1 MKFAF
6 STAPQMCTWQE
17 LLDIWTTADQVPFWE
32 SGWTFDHFEPI
43 LMNDRT
49 GPCMEGW
56 ITLTALLQATKRL
69 RGGVMVSGMVYR
81 HPAVLANMVAT
92 LDHTSNGRLEMGVGA
107 AWNTDECTAYGI
119 ELGSMTQRFD
129 RFAEGL
135 EVIKLLLTQ
144 KQSSFAGKYYTLND
158 AYCEPKCVQS
168 PMPPLLIGGGGMK
181 RTLPL
186 VARYADHWNYPGNSP
201 DPLGDLEKSLVRL
214 RECCDDIGRD
224 MSTIR
229 ISTQLWASRMSDTEL
244 VERARAYGDMGVD
257 LGIVSLPRPLNV
269 ADIHR
274 YAEVLS

>member
-6 STAPQMCTWQE
+6 STAPQMCSWQE
-17 LLDIWTTADQVPFWE
+17 LLEIWTAADEVPFWE

-92 LDHTSNGRLEMGVGA
+92 LDHTSNGRLEMGLGA
-107 AWNTDECTAYGI
+107 AWNTDECDAYGI
-119 ELGSMTQRFD
+119 ELGTMTERFD

-144 KQSSFAGKYYTLND
+144 KQSSFAGKYYTLAD

-186 VARYADHWNYPGNSP
+186 VAKYADHWNFPGNSP
-201 DPLGDLEKSLVRL
+201 DPLGDFERSMARL
-214 RECCDDIGRD
+214 RECCDEIGRD
-224 MSTIR
+224 VSTIR
-229 ISTQLWASRMSDTEL
+229 ISTQLWASRMSDAEL
-244 VERARAYGDMGVD
+244 VDRAQAYADLGID
-257 LGIVSLPRPLNV
+257 LGIVSLPRPLKV
-269 ADIHR
+269 SDIHR